1 MAATVNHSYRAPVE
15 KTLLKLVGPV
25 HIVGG
30 IALALLSLIPS
41 FQVPL
46 ISAIFGP
53 QAPLEP
59 AIFLVGVFGPTIA
72 SWGVLFTA
80 VVIHYFARP
89 SPSSWW
95 FLISSIAVW
104 IPLDTLLCWYYG
116 VYLGVWLNLAV
127 TAVLLTLLIRVKS
140 LAYNKASKPDTGK
153 AGID

>member
-1 MAATVNHSYRAPVE
+1 ME

-30 IALALLSLIPS
+30 ITLALLSLIPS
-41 FQVPL
+41 LQAPL
-46 ISAIFGP
+46 LASIFGP
-53 QAPLEP
+53 QIPLEP

-80 VVIHYFARP
+80 VVIHYFAKP
-89 SPSSWW
+89 SPQTWW
-95 FLISSIAVW
+95 FLLSSIAVW
-104 IPLDTLLCWYYG
+104 VPLDTLLCWYYG

-140 LAYNKASKPDTGK
+140 LAYNKAINTDTDK
-153 AGID
+153 AGSD